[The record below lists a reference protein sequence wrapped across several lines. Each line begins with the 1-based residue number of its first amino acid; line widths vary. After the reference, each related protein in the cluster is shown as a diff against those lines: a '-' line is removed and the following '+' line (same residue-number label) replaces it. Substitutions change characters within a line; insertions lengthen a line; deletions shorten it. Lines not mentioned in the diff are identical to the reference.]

1 MTVSEP
7 QAGARLYVT
16 EIWCPPA
23 DSGVHA
29 LYSRMPEPEPLPEP
43 EPEADMTTLEPRIEA
58 AFFAAEPE
66 PEAAEPEAER
76 LVDTAADLGHEYDG
90 PELRSGT
97 PEYEALYAEYQ
108 AWAAEPELEAE
119 Q

>member
-43 EPEADMTTLEPRIEA
+43 EPEAEI
-58 AFFAAEPE
+58 
-66 PEAAEPEAER
+66 
-76 LVDTAADLGHEYDG
+76 
-90 PELRSGT
+90 
-97 PEYEALYAEYQ
+97 
-108 AWAAEPELEAE
+108 
-119 Q
+119 